1 LRQNNMCFITLILID
16 FFFYQMYEIV
26 LIKSDTKL
34 ETSKSDIQACIYKQA
49 KEHAPLIK

>member
-1 LRQNNMCFITLILID
+1 MCFITLILIEF